1 MKFFQRIKHLIKAYK
16 SLKPSPI
23 IVNNISPA
31 KSEIL
36 KGRKILITG
45 GASGIG
51 YAIAVACVRAGASV
65 LITGR
70 NKDKLDN
77 AVDKLQVIANDNLSF
92 IEGRIM
98 DISDERSLSTEI
110 EKIYSCSEW
119 QDIDTLVNNAGL
131 LGCSMPNANPT
142 EFDKI
147 LSTNIKGPFFL
158 SQNFAKHLISSKI
171 GGNILNI
178 SSSSSVRP
186 AISAYN
192 ISKWGLNGLTLGLA
206 KALIPYGITVNGLA
220 PGPCATPMLLKDN
233 SNLSLPNSPIGRY
246 ILPDE
251 IANMAVVLIS
261 PIGKC
266 IVGDT
271 VFMTGGAGVITFDD
285 INTSF

>member
-1 MKFFQRIKHLIKAYK
+1 MKIFQRIKHLIKAYK
-16 SLKPSPI
+16 SLEPSPI
-23 IVNNISPA
+23 IVKNISPA

-45 GASGIG
+45 GTSGIG

-65 LITGR
+65 VITGR
-70 NKDKLDN
+70 SKDRVEKAVENLKSLVDN
-77 AVDKLQVIANDNLSF
+77 TSSVA
-92 IEGRIM
+92 GYIM
-98 DISDERSLSTEI
+98 DVSDVNDLTTKISNILH
-110 EKIYSCSEW
+110 
-119 QDIDTLVNNAGL
+119 QDQWNNLDTLVNNAGI
-131 LGCSMPNANPT
+131 GGGVMPNAT
-142 EFDKI
+142 SEEFDKV
-147 LSTNIKGPFFL
+147 LSTNLKGAFFL
-158 SQNFAKHLISSKI
+158 SQIFAKHLISNKI
-171 GGNILNI
+171 QGNILNI

-246 ILPDE
+246 ILPEE

-266 IVGDT
+266 IIGDT